1 MSQRRKAREHAL
13 QILFQF
19 DMLKGNIDE
28 IMENFWKEKKAN
40 DKVIAFT
47 SQLIK
52 GTLENISE
60 IDRTISNHSL
70 NWKLERMSVVDRNV
84 LRIATYELL
93 HLKQIPAPVIINEA
107 LEVAKKYGSE
117 DSAKFINGI
126 LDAIRRSI
134 EKNGKK

>member
-13 QILFQF
+13 QILFQY
-19 DMLKGNIDE
+19 DMVKGNIDE

-40 DKVIAFT
+40 DKVIAFA

-60 IDRTISNHSL
+60 IDKTISNHSL
-70 NWKLERMSVVDRNV
+70 NWKIERMSVVDRNV

-93 HLKQIPAPVIINEA
+93 YLKQIPAPVIINEA